1 MTRRD
6 PRSPVD
12 RAVRRALRLLK
23 ARERTRAELLDRLLA
38 AGFDRRHADAALD
51 RLGSLIHDARAAES
65 HAHRLTARGP
75 VARDRLR
82 ARLETL
88 GVDPALALDAARRA
102 LPPSDAQAAR
112 QAAER
117 ALRRIP
123 PSLDPA
129 TRRRRMLAALAR
141 AGFDPDTAADALD
154 HVLGAPR
161 DEP

>member
-1 MTRRD
+1 MTRRA

-12 RAVRRALRLLK
+12 RAVRRALRLLR

-38 AGFDRRHADAALD
+38 AGFDRRDADAAID
-51 RLGSLIHDARAAES
+51 RLGTLVDDARAAES

-88 GVDPALALDAARRA
+88 GVDPALARHAALRA
-102 LPPSDAQAAR
+102 LPATDAQAAR
-112 QAAER
+112 QAAEK
-117 ALRRIP
+117 AARRIP
-123 PSLDPA
+123 ASLDPA
-129 TRRRRMLAALAR
+129 TRRRRVQAALAR

-154 HVLGAPR
+154 HVLGTPP